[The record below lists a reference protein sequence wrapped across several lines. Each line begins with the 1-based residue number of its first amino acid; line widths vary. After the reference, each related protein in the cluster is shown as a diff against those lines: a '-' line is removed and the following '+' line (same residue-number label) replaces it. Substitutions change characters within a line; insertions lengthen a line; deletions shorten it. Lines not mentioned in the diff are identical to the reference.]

1 MQVKENSFVSADA
14 VAFMQR
20 AIVLAAKVYTTTPNP
35 RVGCVIVR
43 NGEVVGEGW
52 HQQPGQG
59 HAEVNALRQ
68 AGDRARG
75 ASVYVSLE
83 PCCHTGKT
91 PPCTDALIA
100 AEVAE
105 VYIGMFDPNPL
116 VAGKGVE
123 RLRQAGIMVH
133 DLSSSV
139 NAEALNAGF
148 IKRMQHGLPYV
159 RCKMAMSLDGRT
171 AMASGESQWITSP
184 AARADVQ
191 RLRAGACA
199 IVTGVTTVLSDNP
212 GLNVRTDQ
220 LDAADAAVI
229 GDRQPRRVVIDSS
242 LRTPPESKIIHL
254 DGEVLFLVGTPH
266 AQQQQRFA
274 GSKAEI
280 RALETLPGGRVD
292 LHAAMKCLADE
303 FHSNEVML
311 EAGPTLS
318 GAMLQ
323 AGLVD
328 EIVIYI
334 GARLLGSDALPLFNL
349 PGLRYMKDHIGLEI
363 VNVLPIAGD
372 CRITARIINK

>member
-1 MQVKENSFVSADA
+1 LNADA
-14 VAFMQR
+14 VSFMHR
-20 AIVLAAKVYTTTPNP
+20 AVALAGRVYTTTPNP

-43 NGEVVGEGW
+43 DGEIVGEGW
-52 HQQPGQG
+52 HEQPGQG
-59 HAEVNALRQ
+59 HAEVNALRK
-68 AGDRARG
+68 AGNLARG

-91 PPCTDALIA
+91 PPCTEALIA
-100 AEVAE
+100 AQVAE

-123 RLRQAGIMVH
+123 RLRQAGIVVH
-133 DLSSSV
+133 DLSASV
-139 NAEALNAGF
+139 NAQALNRGF
-148 IKRMQHGLPYV
+148 IKRMQQGLPFV

-171 AMASGESQWITSP
+171 AMASGESQWITS
-184 AARADVQ
+184 AGARADVQ
-191 RLRAGACA
+191 RLRAAACA
-199 IVTGVTTVLSDNP
+199 IVTGVNTVLGDNP

-220 LDAADAAVI
+220 LDADDAAAI
-229 GDRQPRRVVIDSS
+229 GTRQPRRVVIDSF
-242 LRTPPESKIIHL
+242 LRTPPESKIIQL
-254 DGEVLFLVGTPH
+254 DGEVLFLVGAPH
-266 AQQQQRFA
+266 AQQQQRFIDTRA
-274 GSKAEI
+274 QI
-280 RALETLPGGRVD
+280 REVGTVPGGRVD

-303 FHSNEVML
+303 FHCNEVML

-323 AGLVD
+323 AGLID

-363 VNVLPIAGD
+363 VDVVPVAGD

>member
-1 MQVKENSFVSADA
+1 MNADA
-14 VAFMQR
+14 VSFMHR
-20 AIVLAAKVYTTTPNP
+20 AVALAGKVYTTTPNP

-43 NGEVVGEGW
+43 EGQVVGKGW

-59 HAEVNALRQ
+59 HAEVNALRE
-68 AGDRARG
+68 AGDLARD

-116 VAGKGVE
+116 VAGKGLE
-123 RLRQAGIMVH
+123 RLRQAGIVVH
-133 DLSSSV
+133 DLSASV
-139 NAEALNAGF
+139 NAEALNPGF

-184 AARADVQ
+184 GARADVQ

-199 IVTGVTTVLSDNP
+199 IVTGVNTVLSDNP
-212 GLNVRTDQ
+212 GLNVRPEQ

-229 GDRQPRRVVIDSS
+229 GDRQPRRVVIDSF
-242 LRTPPESKIIHL
+242 LRTPPESKIIQL
-254 DGEVLFLVGTPH
+254 DGEVLFLVGSPH
-266 AQQQQRFA
+266 AQQQQRFT
-274 GSKAEI
+274 GSRAQI
-280 RALETLPGGRVD
+280 RMLKTLPGGRVD
-292 LHAAMKCLADE
+292 LHAAMKCLVDE
-303 FHSNEVML
+303 FQTNEVML

-363 VNVLPIAGD
+363 VDVLPVAGD

>member
-1 MQVKENSFVSADA
+1 VNADA
-14 VAFMQR
+14 DSFMQR
-20 AIVLAAKVYTTTPNP
+20 AVALAARVYTTTPNP

-43 NGEVVGEGW
+43 DGKVVGEGW

-59 HAEVNALRQ
+59 HAEVNALHQ
-68 AGDRARG
+68 AGDLARG

-116 VAGKGVE
+116 VAGKGAE
-123 RLRQAGIMVH
+123 RLRRAGIVVH

-139 NAEALNAGF
+139 NAGALNPGF
-148 IKRMQHGLPYV
+148 IKRMQQGLPYV

-184 AARADVQ
+184 GARADVQ

-199 IVTGVTTVLSDNP
+199 VVTGVNTVLSDNP
-212 GLNVRTDQ
+212 GLNVRTEQ
-220 LDAADAAVI
+220 LDAADVTAI
-229 GDRQPRRVVIDSS
+229 GTRQPRRVVIDSF
-242 LRTPPESKIIHL
+242 LRTPPESKIIQL
-254 DGEVLFLVGTPH
+254 EGEVLFLVGAPH
-266 AQQQQRFA
+266 AQQLQRFT
-274 GSKAEI
+274 GSRAQI
-280 RALETLPGGRVD
+280 RALDTLRGGRVD
-292 LHAAMKCLADE
+292 LYAAMKCLADE
-303 FHSNEVML
+303 FHCNEVML

-363 VNVLPIAGD
+363 VDVVPVAGD